1 MINNNK
7 TMGSRKKLGDITP
20 GKAGIGHNVR
30 KVKKD
35 KTMKPSKSRKSF
47 EKLFKLKENNKTVAV
62 DGKVNIE
69 KKRRKALTEVKV
81 NTDSDPSPQQQMKKE
96 KEDFEME
103 GLCEYEKIRLNNIRE
118 REALFAE
125 LAIKESK
132 AELTPSQPKPAVK
145 KEKVSKENCEPARK
159 SQRLSGGKV
168 ADIVRFSYEYLG
180 GEQIDLDLV
189 NRPRRNYLDLDLV
202 NLDLV
207 NRPRRSLPSSDYL
220 EATKTF
226 VGATERPHG
235 LQKVGEERFKI
246 LKVPKKCTIK
256 QFVLSNS
263 LEFRCGRGFYEFTK
277 PEIISYRKEVVL
289 VEKSSG
295 KMFTG
300 RDACRLIGAGSGI
313 RIPPTT
319 FKTWRVFVQSTSH
332 GRNLMANTGF
342 LYDTK

>member
-1 MINNNK
+1 
-7 TMGSRKKLGDITP
+7 MG
-20 GKAGIGHNVR
+20 
-30 KVKKD
+30 
-35 KTMKPSKSRKSF
+35 
-47 EKLFKLKENNKTVAV
+47 
-62 DGKVNIE
+62 
-69 KKRRKALTEVKV
+69 
-81 NTDSDPSPQQQMKKE
+81 
-96 KEDFEME
+96 
-103 GLCEYEKIRLNNIRE
+103 
-118 REALFAE
+118 
-125 LAIKESK
+125 
-132 AELTPSQPKPAVK
+132 
-145 KEKVSKENCEPARK
+145 K

-246 LKVPKKCTIK
+246 LK
-256 QFVLSNS
+256 
-263 LEFRCGRGFYEFTK
+263 FRCGRGFYEFTK
-277 PEIISYRKEVVL
+277 PEIISSRKEVVL

>member
-1 MINNNK
+1 MG
-7 TMGSRKKLGDITP
+7 MGSRKKLGDITP
-20 GKAGIGHNVR
+20 GKAGIGHN
-30 KVKKD
+30 VKKD

-81 NTDSDPSPQQQMKKE
+81 NTDSDPSPQQEMKKE

-189 NRPRRNYLDLDLV
+189 N
-202 NLDLV
+202 
-207 NRPRRSLPSSDYL
+207 
-220 EATKTF
+220 
-226 VGATERPHG
+226 
-235 LQKVGEERFKI
+235 
-246 LKVPKKCTIK
+246 
-256 QFVLSNS
+256 
-263 LEFRCGRGFYEFTK
+263 
-277 PEIISYRKEVVL
+277 
-289 VEKSSG
+289 
-295 KMFTG
+295 
-300 RDACRLIGAGSGI
+300 
-313 RIPPTT
+313 
-319 FKTWRVFVQSTSH
+319 
-332 GRNLMANTGF
+332 
-342 LYDTK
+342 